1 MSRNIQAESCKNFEY
16 DESGLGRMGYG
27 CFVCLNYKGRGLGG
41 VGDKKRECL
50 GDCPSFAYAAKL
62 RKDEKLRLEKY
73 LAQGKQI
80 AEEKHE
86 KDGKSHVVS
95 VIFSEWKDYL
105 FGHKIH
111 HERWLSLVVDDT
123 REAGGKLGV
132 GNQLYLA
139 EFRWPPIKQKQQQN
153 DSKGQKE
160 A

>member
-27 CFVCLNYKGRGLGG
+27 CKVCLNYNGH
-41 VGDKKRECL
+41 ECM
-50 GDCPSFAYAAKL
+50 GDCPSFAYSAKL
-62 RKDEKLRLEKY
+62 RKDEKVRLEKY
-73 LAQGKQI
+73 IAQGKQI

-95 VIFSEWKDYL
+95 VIFSEWKDYF

-132 GNQLYLA
+132 GNQLFLA
-139 EFRWPPIKQKQQQN
+139 EFRWPPIEQKQQQN
-153 DSKGQKE
+153 DKEKKE

>member
-27 CFVCLNYKGRGLGG
+27 CKVCLNYNGH
-41 VGDKKRECL
+41 ECM
-50 GDCPSFAYAAKL
+50 GDCPSFAYSAKL
-62 RKDEKLRLEKY
+62 RKDEKVRLEKY
-73 LAQGKQI
+73 IAQGKQI
-80 AEEKHE
+80 AEDKYA

-95 VIFSEWKDYL
+95 VIFSEWKDYF

-132 GNQLYLA
+132 GNQLFLA
-139 EFRWPPIKQKQQQN
+139 EFRWPPIEQKQQQN
-153 DSKGQKE
+153 DKEKKE

>member
-27 CFVCLNYKGRGLGG
+27 CKVCLNYKGH
-41 VGDKKRECL
+41 ECM

-62 RKDEKLRLEKY
+62 RKDEKVRLEKY
-73 LAQGKQI
+73 IAQGKQI
-80 AEEKHE
+80 AEEKHA

-95 VIFSEWKDYL
+95 VIFSEWKDYF

-139 EFRWPPIKQKQQQN
+139 EFRWPPIEQKQQQN
-153 DSKGQKE
+153 DKEKKE

>member
-1 MSRNIQAESCKNFEY
+1 M
-16 DESGLGRMGYG
+16 
-27 CFVCLNYKGRGLGG
+27 
-41 VGDKKRECL
+41 
-50 GDCPSFAYAAKL
+50 
-62 RKDEKLRLEKY
+62 RLEKY
-73 LAQGKQI
+73 LAHGKQI
-80 AEEKHE
+80 AEEKHA

-95 VIFSEWKDYL
+95 VIFSEWKDYF

-139 EFRWPPIKQKQQQN
+139 EFRWPPIEQKQQQN
-153 DSKGQKE
+153 DKEKKE